1 MMRKLVRIH
10 CILQYSVSRTG
21 PVRCHWIKTDMVGNP
36 CVLQNSVARRGYGTE
51 LVKISENIVSEPIF
65 GGLGVSPSV
74 AHHLHP

>member
-1 MMRKLVRIH
+1 
-10 CILQYSVSRTG
+10 
-21 PVRCHWIKTDMVGNP
+21 MVGNP
-36 CVLQNSVARRGYGTE
+36 CVLQYSVARRGYGTE